1 MTISSEPEGAKVT
14 LETLRRLRDEIGS
27 IQFSEVSNI
36 SFGLPC
42 RPIVNAAFYT
52 MAMLNGLSAGIINP
66 SSEDMMKSWYA
77 YHALMNLD
85 NNCEQYIQ
93 KYANS
98 VVSTNIMKT
107 SELSETKLKGKM
119 TEAEKAAQNDA
130 SEAIEK
136 GCGMTRGKI
145 TTDMI
150 ATEAPLDIINEEL
163 IPALNHVG
171 DGFEKGTVFCLSFD
185 ECGSCKIR
193 IFCSEGKD
201 GKKR

>member
-1 MTISSEPEGAKVT
+1 
-14 LETLRRLRDEIGS
+14 
-27 IQFSEVSNI
+27 
-36 SFGLPC
+36 
-42 RPIVNAAFYT
+42 
-52 MAMLNGLSAGIINP
+52 
-66 SSEDMMKSWYA
+66 
-77 YHALMNLD
+77 MNLD

-107 SELSETKLKGKM
+107 SELSETKLKGENDRSRKSSSKM
-119 TEAEKAAQNDA
+119 TLQ
-130 SEAIEK
+130 EAIEK
-136 GCGMTRGKI
+136 GLRDDAGKI

-171 DGFEKGTVFCLSFD
+171 DGFGKRNCFSASASD